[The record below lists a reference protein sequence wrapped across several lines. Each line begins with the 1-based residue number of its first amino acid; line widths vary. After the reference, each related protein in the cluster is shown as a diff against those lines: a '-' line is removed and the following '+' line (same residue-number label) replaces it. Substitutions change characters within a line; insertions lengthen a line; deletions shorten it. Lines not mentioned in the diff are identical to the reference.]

1 MDLRSFSFFE
11 FAFLFYSCKKLDK
24 FSVHLENVWDKKVF
38 PSRYGKPQAKTLGFL
53 VKKKSRS
60 VLKSWLILMKK
71 YIKSTSFYLYEK
83 VIWHLK
89 YDVYTWILHLTQVY
103 VQ

>member
-11 FAFLFYSCKKLDK
+11 FAFLFYFCKKLDK

-53 VKKKSRS
+53 VKKNHVLSWKVDLYLWKNISNQLRS
-60 VLKSWLILMKK
+60 TYMKK
-71 YIKSTSFYLYEK
+71 LSDI
-83 VIWHLK
+83 
-89 YDVYTWILHLTQVY
+89 
-103 VQ
+103 